1 MKHRGIF
8 GQVASWGLALLFVHG
23 STAFAGSFVVNPVRL
38 TLSANQAVGS
48 LTVKNVADEAT
59 VVQLE
64 TQSWRQHDGKDELTP
79 TTEILATPPIITIP
93 PGGSRIVRVGLR
105 RPADQQRELTYRLF
119 LREVP
124 PPQPVAQGLRVAL
137 LISMPVFVVP
147 PRIPG
152 PQVQWRALRLHD
164 GNIQLQ
170 ATNSGQSHIQL
181 GQLHIAAAGSGSAIA
196 TRDMADYLL
205 PNNSRKWTV
214 TAQSA
219 PPVGTQLS
227 ITSQADVGPVKATVL
242 LEDGSRESD
251 PETSGTAAR

>member
-8 GQVASWGLALLFVHG
+8 GQVAYWGLAFLCASA

-38 TLSANQAVGS
+38 TLSASQTVGS
-48 LTVKNVADEAT
+48 LTVKNVGDEAT

-64 TQSWRQHDGKDELTP
+64 TQSWTQHDGKDELTP
-79 TTEILATPPIITIP
+79 STEILATPPIITIP

-124 PPQPVAQGLRVAL
+124 PPEPVAQGLRVAL

-147 PRIPG
+147 PRVPG
-152 PQVQWRALRLHD
+152 PRVQWHAIRLHD

-181 GQLHIAAAGSGSAIA
+181 GQLHICAAGDGSAIA

-205 PNNSRKWTV
+205 PDNSRQWTV

-219 PPVGTQLS
+219 PPIGTQLN
-227 ITSQADVGPVKATVL
+227 ITSQADVGPVKSTVT
-242 LEDGSRESD
+242 LEDESRELN
-251 PETSGTAAR
+251 PKTPGAAAR

>member
-8 GQVASWGLALLFVHG
+8 GQVAYWGLAVLFAPA

-38 TLSANQAVGS
+38 TLSAGQTVGS
-48 LTVKNVADEAT
+48 LTVKNVGDEAT

-64 TQSWRQHDGKDELTP
+64 TQSWSQHDGKDELTP
-79 TTEILATPPIITIP
+79 STEILATPPIVTIP

-147 PRIPG
+147 PHVPA
-152 PQVQWRALRLHD
+152 PQVQWHAVRLHD

-181 GQLHIAAAGSGSAIA
+181 GQLHITATGDGSAIA

-205 PNNSRKWTV
+205 PDNSRQWTV
-214 TAQSA
+214 KTQSA
-219 PPVGTQLS
+219 PAIGTQLS
-227 ITSQADVGPVKATVL
+227 ITSQADVGPVKSTVT
-242 LEDGSRESD
+242 LEDESREMN
-251 PETSGTAAR
+251 PKTSGTAAR

>member
-8 GQVASWGLALLFVHG
+8 GQAAFWGLAVLCAHG
-23 STAFAGSFVVNPVRL
+23 STALAGSFVVNPVRL
-38 TLSANQAVGS
+38 TLSASQMVGS
-48 LTVKNVADEAT
+48 LTVKNVGDEAT

-79 TTEILATPPIITIP
+79 TTEILATPPIITVP

-124 PPQPVAQGLRVAL
+124 PAQPVAQGLRVAL

-152 PQVQWRALRLHD
+152 PQLQWHAVRLHD
-164 GNIQLQ
+164 GDIQLQ

-181 GQLHIAAAGSGSAIA
+181 GQLHIAAAASGAAIA
-196 TRDMADYLL
+196 VKDMADYLL
-205 PNNSRKWTV
+205 PDNSRQWTV
-214 TAQSA
+214 KAQSTPA
-219 PPVGTQLS
+219 VGTQLS
-227 ITSQADVGPVKATVL
+227 IISQADVGPVKATVV
-242 LEDGSRESD
+242 LEDESRESD
-251 PETSGTAAR
+251 PKTPGMAAR

>member
-8 GQVASWGLALLFVHG
+8 GQVACWGLAFLCAHG

-38 TLSANQAVGS
+38 TLSASQTVGS
-48 LTVKNVADEAT
+48 LTVKNVGDEAT

-64 TQSWRQHDGKDELTP
+64 TQSWTQHDGKDELTAS
-79 TTEILATPPIITIP
+79 TEILATPPIITIP

-147 PRIPG
+147 PRVPA
-152 PQVQWRALRLHD
+152 PQVQWHAVRLHD

-170 ATNSGQSHIQL
+170 ATNSGHSHIQL
-181 GQLHIAAAGSGSAIA
+181 GQLQVAAAGNGSAIA

-205 PNNSRKWTV
+205 PDNSRQWTV
-214 TAQSA
+214 TTQSA
-219 PPVGTQLS
+219 PPIGTQLS
-227 ITSQADVGPVKATVL
+227 ITSQADVGPVKSTVT
-242 LEDGSRESD
+242 LEDESRELN
-251 PETSGTAAR
+251 PKTPGTAAR